1 VLKVYDKL
9 LLLAMILVMVFI
21 VRRIFKSVHNRLSII
36 ERLRGRQIGLSKLR
50 RESLLSF
57 LEVIVTIFLNG

>member
-1 VLKVYDKL
+1 MLKVYDKL